1 MCEAAI
7 DSPSS
12 SYDSRLLSVRST
24 IVLIGMM
31 GAGKTTV
38 GRRLAKRLDLDF
50 VDSDAEIEKAAQMSV
65 ADIFESYGE
74 SYFRD
79 GERRVLTRLLDEGTK
94 VIATGGGA
102 FMDAETRKLIS
113 GKATVVWLEASL
125 DVLVERTSRRDTRP
139 LLRNGDPK
147 ETLSGLLDER
157 TPVYEQADV
166 VVKSSD
172 GPHDTVVTSI
182 IDALMDEGTVRG

>member
-1 MCEAAI
+1 MSEAAI
-7 DSPSS
+7 DPHSS
-12 SYDSRLLSVRST
+12 SFDSSLLSVRST

-38 GRRLAKRLDLDF
+38 GRRLAKRLGLDF

-102 FMDAETRKLIS
+102 FMDEETRRLIS
-113 GKATVVWLEASL
+113 EKSTVVWLEASL
-125 DVLVERTSRRDTRP
+125 DVLVERTARRDTRP
-139 LLRNGDPK
+139 LLRSGDPR
-147 ETLSGLLDER
+147 ETLSGLLDTR
-157 TPVYEQADV
+157 TPIYEQADI

-172 GPHDTVVTSI
+172 GPHDTVVTAI
-182 IDALMDEGTVRG
+182 IEALLEEGTLRD